1 MVAEVPKVKKLDGS
15 SLLAKIKLAKE
26 KKAKPQKKLEIKMK
40 KSIPKTESADEKASN
55 SEVAAALSGSD
66 VQVEIHPRHSAD
78 LAGSEP
84 DLSTANL
91 SDGASYTEYT
101 AS

>member
-1 MVAEVPKVKKLDGS
+1 
-15 SLLAKIKLAKE
+15 
-26 KKAKPQKKLEIKMK
+26 MK
-40 KSIPKTESADEKASN
+40 KSTPKGDTIDEKASN

-66 VQVEIHPRHSAD
+66 VQVEIHLRHPAD
-78 LAGSEP
+78 IAGSEP

>member
-1 MVAEVPKVKKLDGS
+1 M
-15 SLLAKIKLAKE
+15 
-26 KKAKPQKKLEIKMK
+26 KKATPAKAE
-40 KSIPKTESADEKASN
+40 TGDEKASN

-66 VQVEIHPRHSAD
+66 VQVEIHPRHPAD
-78 LAGSEP
+78 VAGSEP

-101 AS
+101 ASQS